1 MEPSKDFKIP
11 ELHARMINSCR
22 RRNRRCSKVHSRRT
36 PPARSIV
43 FVFATTG
50 PVRRGSGTREPTYI
64 KEWSRKGASHV
75 QISTLM
81 DASCMF
87 FRHMIYYWLDR
98 VHNGE
103 SGQESFPWSKRADV
117 LKEEIRVLYVTS
129 RCVGRGLHFPA
140 TWQRFPSHAGTL
152 EALQPRYICAC
163 CLRVGIACS

>member
-22 RRNRRCSKVHSRRT
+22 RRNRRCSKVYSRRT
-36 PPARSIV
+36 PQPEVLCSYSLLLGQYAEIPEQGSPTKRRKQKRS
-43 FVFATTG
+43 FT
-50 PVRRGSGTREPTYI
+50 RSGIHPDGLFLY
-64 KEWSRKGASHV
+64 
-75 QISTLM
+75 LL
-81 DASCMF
+81 
-87 FRHMIYYWLDR
+87 YWLGR

-103 SGQESFPWSKRADV
+103 SGQESIPWSKIADV
-117 LKEEIRVLYVTS
+117 LKEEIKVLYVTS

-140 TWQRFPSHAGTL
+140 TWQRFPSHAVAL